1 MNIVISLFSLVFCF
15 VNVKWKLNI
24 LIFWCEKFTLGLHGY
39 KILMS
44 VLVIIFFLQGNIT
57 NYAKFYIKTLRVEEM
72 EGLLWWWEETKKYW
86 NTWISLICMF
96 AHTHIIRWL
105 YHIQLLFLGM
115 TVVAEKK
122 LYECVY
128 FYILKKNNFFYFK
141 LNFFMFLHYFNILIS
156 K

>member
-1 MNIVISLFSLVFCF
+1 MKVKYFDFWVWKIYFRASWIQDFDECF
-15 VNVKWKLNI
+15 
-24 LIFWCEKFTLGLHGY
+24 GY
-39 KILMS
+39 N
-44 VLVIIFFLQGNIT
+44 FFLQGNIT

-128 FYILKKNNFFYFK
+128 FKNILKKINFFYFK
-141 LNFFMFLHYFNILIS
+141 LIFFMFLDYFNILIS